1 MCYKNMLLRILLLFF
16 TCEFTMFG
24 ATNTTPNGSKSPAA
38 PLVHKQAITS
48 KTGYFSMER
57 TLQGSKEFQEALKP
71 LHKEIQRAEEE
82 LKRQDAKIKSGA
94 ADFKKMQ
101 DQLAAKKAE
110 LEKKRKIS
118 SEDAILS
125 MESDIADLQAE
136 IGAKNE
142 QLMTLHQSLRQKIQ
156 YLDMQAMQEEQRI
169 RKPIMDKIFAIT
181 SDLLKLSG
189 WDALI
194 PVEVPLSDRV
204 DITSELI
211 HELNKGFKP
220 AVTAPAAAA
229 KPKVQAV

>member
-1 MCYKNMLLRILLLFF
+1 
-16 TCEFTMFG
+16 
-24 ATNTTPNGSKSPAA
+24 
-38 PLVHKQAITS
+38 
-48 KTGYFSMER
+48 
-57 TLQGSKEFQEALKP
+57 
-71 LHKEIQRAEEE
+71 
-82 LKRQDAKIKSGA
+82 
-94 ADFKKMQ
+94 MQ
-101 DQLAAKKAE
+101 DQLTAKKAE

-136 IGAKNE
+136 IGVKNE
-142 QLMTLHQSLRQKIQ
+142 QLMTLHQSLRQRIQ

-169 RKPIMDKIFAIT
+169 RKPIMDKIFTIT

-220 AVTAPAAAA
+220 AVVPPAGAM

>member
-1 MCYKNMLLRILLLFF
+1 MCYKNMLLSILSLFF
-16 TCEFTMFG
+16 TCGFTMFG
-24 ATNTTPNGSKSPAA
+24 ATNTTPNSSKSPAA
-38 PLVHKQAITS
+38 LLAHKQAVTS
-48 KTGYFSMER
+48 KTGYYSMER
-57 TLQGSKEFQEALKP
+57 VLHGSKELQEALKP

-82 LKRQDAKIKSGA
+82 LKRQGAKIKAGA

-101 DQLAAKKAE
+101 DQLIAKKAE

-118 SEDAILS
+118 SEDAVLS
-125 MESDIADLQAE
+125 MESDLSDLQAE
-136 IGAKNE
+136 IAAKNE
-142 QLMTLHQSLRQKIQ
+142 QLMTLDQTLRQRIQ

-189 WDALI
+189 WDVLI
-194 PVEVPLSDRV
+194 PIEVPMSERV
-204 DITSELI
+204 DVSAEIT

-220 AVTAPAAAA
+220 AVTAPAAA